1 MTTKTY
7 GNADITVTWKP
18 DLCIHSEKCYHGL
31 GAVFDPNRRPWIDM
45 GAAETDRIKVQVGK
59 CPSGALSW
67 TAKSQAAESQPAP
80 AAEAGPALTIEVTAD
95 GPLLVKSVHQ
105 LDFADGTMKQ
115 RSGTTAYC
123 RCGASARKP
132 FCDGSHKRVR
142 FKG

>member
-18 DLCIHSEKCYHGL
+18 DLCIHSEKCFHGL

-45 GAAETDRIKVQVGK
+45 SAADTAAIKAQVER

-67 TAKSQAAESQPAP
+67 SAAG
-80 AAEAGPALTIEVTAD
+80 AEAGAKADPAASAVVVELLAD
-95 GPLLVKSVHQ
+95 GPLLVKAAHTLNLS
-105 LDFADGTMKQ
+105 DGTTKQ
-115 RSGTTAYC
+115 RSGATAYC
-123 RCGASARKP
+123 RCGQSNRKP
-132 FCDGSHKRVR
+132 FCDGSHSRVG

>member
-7 GNADITVTWKP
+7 SNADITVTWKP
-18 DLCIHSEKCYHGL
+18 EQCIHSEKCFHGL

-45 GAAETDRIKVQVGK
+45 SAAETAAIKATVDK

-67 TAKSQAAESQPAP
+67 SHRGGEAGAKAEAAAP
-80 AAEAGPALTIEVTAD
+80 AVVVELLAD
-95 GPLLVKSVHQ
+95 GPLLVKSAHT
-105 LDFADGTMKQ
+105 LKLSDGTAKQ
-115 RSGTTAYC
+115 RAGATAYC

-132 FCDGSHKRVR
+132 FCDGSHSRMG

>member
-7 GNADITVTWKP
+7 DNADITVTWKP
-18 DLCIHSEKCYHGL
+18 DLCIHSEICYRGL
-31 GAVFDPNRRPWIDM
+31 DAVFDPNRRPWIDM
-45 GAAETDRIKVQVGK
+45 GGAETDRITVQVGK

-67 TAKSQAAESQPAP
+67 AAKTESAGPQPAP
-80 AAEAGPALTIEVTAD
+80 AAEAGAALTIEVTAD
-95 GPLLVKSVHQ
+95 GPLLVKSAHQ
-105 LDFADGTMKQ
+105 LDLADGTAKQ

-132 FCDGSHKRVR
+132 FCDGSHKRVG